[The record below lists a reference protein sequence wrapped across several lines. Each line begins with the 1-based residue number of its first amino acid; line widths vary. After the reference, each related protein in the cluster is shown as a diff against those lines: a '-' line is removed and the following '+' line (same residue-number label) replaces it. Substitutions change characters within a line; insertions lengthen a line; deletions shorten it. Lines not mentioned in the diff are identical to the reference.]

1 MTQIELSYNVLR
13 NLRICV
19 HTHETYFR
27 QDAEVRSQFED
38 ERKATSEYKQVQYE
52 CQSLP
57 KNYLDVLCNHYPFGL
72 STARTILQAALFRF
86 VSKGRWVTYSTW
98 AVINIWHFS
107 GLGSL
112 LQISFR
118 FSAVLFYNT
127 NVEFGYTALTR
138 SRHRIDQLEIICKSL
153 RRCGFRNCNLLLY
166 CTLSLVEFL
175 DYYILVPDSYACLSL
190 PDGNY
195 FHRNLDFGD
204 PRCTFL
210 MCSNHRTIVHV
221 GYIYKFYE

>member
-1 MTQIELSYNVLR
+1 MMYTNIFPFRYYHFFCLFSNWIYLCTTCLVSKGIWTWSKYVQTVTQIELSYNVLR

-38 ERKATSEYKQVQYE
+38 EQKATSEYKQVQYE

-57 KNYLDVLCNHYPFGL
+57 NNYLDVLCNHYPFGL

-86 VSKGRWVTYSTW
+86 VSKGGWVTFSTW

-112 LQISFR
+112 L
-118 FSAVLFYNT
+118 
-127 NVEFGYTALTR
+127 
-138 SRHRIDQLEIICKSL
+138 
-153 RRCGFRNCNLLLY
+153 
-166 CTLSLVEFL
+166 
-175 DYYILVPDSYACLSL
+175 
-190 PDGNY
+190 
-195 FHRNLDFGD
+195 
-204 PRCTFL
+204 
-210 MCSNHRTIVHV
+210 
-221 GYIYKFYE
+221 